1 MGTSSYVLKGTENA
15 MKETFGSTCHGAG
28 RVMSRKAATHKFRSE
43 KIIDDLRN
51 KGIYVKAA
59 SRKVVAEEAPD
70 AYKNVNAVVNVT
82 HGAGISLKVAR
93 MRPLGVVKG

>member
-1 MGTSSYVLKGTENA
+1 MGTSSYVLKGTDKA
-15 MKETFGSTCHGAG
+15 MEETFGSTCHGAG
-28 RVMSRKAATHKFRSE
+28 RVMSRQAATRKFWGETVISE
-43 KIIDDLRN
+43 LQS

-59 SRKVVAEEAPD
+59 SRKVVAEEAPG
-70 AYKNVNAVVNVT
+70 AYKNVDSVVEVT